1 MLMARS
7 RIVNGILA
15 SLAFGFVTANAP
27 VIAQEKFPSR
37 PIEIIVPTPP
47 GGGTDITARM
57 LAELVEPI
65 LGQKVVVVNKTG
77 AGGTL
82 GMSAVVQAK
91 PDGYTLGGLW
101 NAPLTMTPHSQAVP
115 YSLQDYV
122 AISLADSAPS
132 LLCTKPDFPANNG
145 REFIEVIRNSP
156 NKFTYGNDGVGGQLH
171 LSTERIFTKLGIKA
185 RPVPFGGA
193 GETLKNFLGG
203 HVDIY
208 SGSIPPIVPHVK
220 AGAAK
225 CLLLTSKEK
234 NAAVPQAASLTELG
248 IPETATYLWH
258 GIVGPK
264 GIPPERV
271 AILEK
276 AFGQAA
282 KSDKY
287 RQSMEAKGVTA
298 EGGGAA
304 EFRKLIDTEF
314 KAMGEVA
321 ASLGMARK

>member
-1 MLMARS
+1 MKPNTTHVLSAL
-7 RIVNGILA
+7 VVCANLLCAA
-15 SLAFGFVTANAP
+15 SPAA
-27 VIAQEKFPSR
+27 AQEKFPSR

-47 GGGTDITARM
+47 GGGTDITARL
-57 LAELVEPI
+57 LAELAGPM
-65 LGQKVVVVNKTG
+65 LGQKVVVVNKAG

-122 AISLADSAPS
+122 AISLADTAPA
-132 LLCTKPDFPANNG
+132 LLCTKPDFPANTG
-145 REFIEVIRNSP
+145 KEFIEVIRSNP
-156 NKFTYGNDGVGGQLH
+156 NKYTYGNDGVVGMLH

-203 HVDIY
+203 HVSIY
-208 SGSIPPIVPHVK
+208 AGSIPPIVPHVK

-234 NAAVPQAASLTELG
+234 NAAVPQAASLSELG

-264 GIPPERV
+264 GIPPDRI

-276 AFGQAA
+276 AFARAA
-282 KSDKY
+282 KSDKF
-287 RQSMEAKGVTA
+287 RQLMEAKGVTV
-298 EGGGAA
+298 EGSGAA

-314 KAMGEVA
+314 KAMGEVVT
-321 ASLGMARK
+321 SLGMAKK

>member
-1 MLMARS
+1 MKPNTTHVLSAL
-7 RIVNGILA
+7 VVCANLLCAA
-15 SLAFGFVTANAP
+15 SPAA
-27 VIAQEKFPSR
+27 AQEKFPSR

-47 GGGTDITARM
+47 GGGTDITARL
-57 LAELVEPI
+57 LAELVEPM
-65 LGQKVVVVNKTG
+65 LGQKVVVVNKAG

-122 AISLADSAPS
+122 AISLADTAPA
-132 LLCTKPDFPANNG
+132 LLCTKPDFPANTG
-145 REFIEVIRNSP
+145 KEFIEVIRSNP
-156 NKFTYGNDGVGGQLH
+156 NKYTYGNDGVVGMLH

-208 SGSIPPIVPHVK
+208 AGSIPPIVPHVK

-234 NAAVPQAASLTELG
+234 NAAVPQAASLSELG

-264 GIPPERV
+264 GIPPDRI

-276 AFGQAA
+276 AFARAA
-282 KSDKY
+282 KSDKF
-287 RQSMEAKGVTA
+287 RQLMEAKGVTI
-298 EGGGAA
+298 EGSGAA

-314 KAMGEVA
+314 KAMGEVVT
-321 ASLGMARK
+321 SLGMAKK

>member
-1 MLMARS
+1 MKPNTTHVLSAIMVCA
-7 RIVNGILA
+7 NLLCAA
-15 SLAFGFVTANAP
+15 SPAA
-27 VIAQEKFPSR
+27 AQEKFPTR

-47 GGGTDITARM
+47 GGGTDITARL
-57 LAELVEPI
+57 LAELVEPM
-65 LGQKVVVVNKTG
+65 LGQKVVVVNKAG

-122 AISLADSAPS
+122 AISLADTAPA
-132 LLCTKPDFPANNG
+132 LLCTKPDFPANTG
-145 REFIEVIRNSP
+145 KEFIEVIRSNP
-156 NKFTYGNDGVGGQLH
+156 NKYTYGNDGVVGMLH

-208 SGSIPPIVPHVK
+208 AGSIPPIVPHVK

-234 NAAVPQAASLTELG
+234 NAAVPQAASLSELG

-264 GIPPERV
+264 GIPPDRV

-276 AFGQAA
+276 AFARAA
-282 KSDKY
+282 KSDKF
-287 RQSMEAKGVTA
+287 RQLMEAKGVTI
-298 EGGGAA
+298 EGSGAA
-304 EFRKLIDTEF
+304 EFRKLIDTEY
-314 KAMGEVA
+314 KAMGEVVT
-321 ASLGMARK
+321 SLGMAKK

>member
-1 MLMARS
+1 MKPNTTHVLSAL
-7 RIVNGILA
+7 VVCANLLCAA
-15 SLAFGFVTANAP
+15 SPAA
-27 VIAQEKFPSR
+27 AQEKFPSR

-47 GGGTDITARM
+47 GGGTDITARL
-57 LAELVEPI
+57 LAELVEPM
-65 LGQKVVVVNKTG
+65 LGQKVVVVNKAG

-122 AISLADSAPS
+122 AISLADTAPA
-132 LLCTKPDFPANNG
+132 LLCTKPDFPANTG
-145 REFIEVIRNSP
+145 KEFIEVIRSNP
-156 NKFTYGNDGVGGQLH
+156 NKYTYGNDGVVGMLH

-208 SGSIPPIVPHVK
+208 AGSIPPIVPHVK

-234 NAAVPQAASLTELG
+234 NAAVPQAASLSELG

-264 GIPPERV
+264 GIPPDRI

-276 AFGQAA
+276 AFARAA
-282 KSDKY
+282 KSDKF
-287 RQSMEAKGVTA
+287 RQLMEAKGVTV
-298 EGGGAA
+298 EGSGAA

-314 KAMGEVA
+314 KAMGEVVT
-321 ASLGMARK
+321 SLGMAKK

>member
-1 MLMARS
+1 MKPNTTHWLSA
-7 RIVNGILA
+7 IVVCANLLCAA
-15 SLAFGFVTANAP
+15 SPAA
-27 VIAQEKFPSR
+27 AQEKFPAR

-47 GGGTDITARM
+47 GGGTDITARL
-57 LAELVEPI
+57 LAELAGPM
-65 LGQKVVVVNKTG
+65 LGQKVVVVNKAG

-122 AISLADSAPS
+122 AISLADTAPA
-132 LLCTKPDFPANNG
+132 LLCTKPDFPANTG
-145 REFIEVIRNSP
+145 KEFIEVIRSNP
-156 NKFTYGNDGVGGQLH
+156 NKYTYGNDGVVGMLH

-208 SGSIPPIVPHVK
+208 AGSIPPIVPHVK

-234 NAAVPQAASLTELG
+234 NAAVPQAASLSELG

-264 GIPPERV
+264 GIPPDRI

-276 AFGQAA
+276 AFARAA
-282 KSDKY
+282 KSDKF
-287 RQSMEAKGVTA
+287 RQLMEAKGVTV
-298 EGGGAA
+298 EGSGAA

-314 KAMGEVA
+314 KAMGEVVT
-321 ASLGMARK
+321 SLGMAKK

>member
-1 MLMARS
+1 MKPNTTHVLSAL
-7 RIVNGILA
+7 VVCANLLCAA
-15 SLAFGFVTANAP
+15 SPAA
-27 VIAQEKFPSR
+27 AQEKFPSR

-47 GGGTDITARM
+47 GGGTDITARL
-57 LAELVEPI
+57 LAELAGPM
-65 LGQKVVVVNKTG
+65 LGQKVVVVNKAG

-122 AISLADSAPS
+122 AISLADTAPA
-132 LLCTKPDFPANNG
+132 LLCTKPDFPANTG
-145 REFIEVIRNSP
+145 KEFIEVIRSNP
-156 NKFTYGNDGVGGQLH
+156 NKYTYGNDGVVGMLH

-208 SGSIPPIVPHVK
+208 AGSIPPIVPHVK

-234 NAAVPQAASLTELG
+234 NAAVPQAASLSELG

-264 GIPPERV
+264 GIPPDRI

-276 AFGQAA
+276 AFARAA
-282 KSDKY
+282 KSDKF
-287 RQSMEAKGVTA
+287 RQLMEAKGVTV
-298 EGGGAA
+298 EGSGAA

-314 KAMGEVA
+314 KAMGEVVT
-321 ASLGMARK
+321 SLGMAKK

>member
-1 MLMARS
+1 MKPNTTHWLSA
-7 RIVNGILA
+7 IVVCANLLCAA
-15 SLAFGFVTANAP
+15 SPAA
-27 VIAQEKFPSR
+27 AQEKFPAR

-47 GGGTDITARM
+47 GGGTDITARL
-57 LAELVEPI
+57 LAELAGPM
-65 LGQKVVVVNKTG
+65 LGQKVVVVNKAG

-115 YSLQDYV
+115 YSLQDYA
-122 AISLADSAPS
+122 AISLVDTAPMVM
-132 LLCTKPDFPANNG
+132 CTQPDFAANSG
-145 REFIEVIRNSP
+145 KEFIEVIRNNP
-156 NKFTYGNDGVGGQLH
+156 NKYTYGNDGVGGTIQL
-171 LSTERIFTKLGIKA
+171 SFERIFTKLGIKA

-203 HVDIY
+203 HVSIY
-208 SGSIPPIVPHVK
+208 AGSIPPIVPHVK

-234 NAAVPQAASLTELG
+234 SAAVPQAASLSELG

-264 GIPPERV
+264 GIPRDRI

-276 AFGQAA
+276 AFAQAA
-282 KSDKY
+282 KSDKF
-287 RQSMEAKGVTA
+287 RQLMEAKGVTVD
-298 EGGGAA
+298 GSGAA

-314 KAMGEVA
+314 KAMGEVVT
-321 ASLGMARK
+321 SLGMAKK

>member
-1 MLMARS
+1 MKPNTTHVLSAL
-7 RIVNGILA
+7 VVCANLFCAA
-15 SLAFGFVTANAP
+15 SPAA
-27 VIAQEKFPSR
+27 AQEKFPTR

-47 GGGTDITARM
+47 GGGTDITARL
-57 LAELVEPI
+57 LAELVEPM
-65 LGQKVVVVNKTG
+65 LGQKVVVVNKAG

-122 AISLADSAPS
+122 AISLADTAPA
-132 LLCTKPDFPANNG
+132 LLCTKPDFPANTG
-145 REFIEVIRNSP
+145 KEFIEVIRSNP
-156 NKFTYGNDGVGGQLH
+156 NKYTYGNDGVVGMLH

-203 HVDIY
+203 HIDIY
-208 SGSIPPIVPHVK
+208 AGSIPPIVPHVK

-234 NAAVPQAASLTELG
+234 NAAVPQAASLSELG

-264 GIPPERV
+264 GIPPDRI

-276 AFGQAA
+276 AFAQAA
-282 KSDKY
+282 KSDKF
-287 RQSMEAKGVTA
+287 RQLMEAKGVTV
-298 EGGGAA
+298 EGSGAA

-314 KAMGEVA
+314 KAMGEVVT
-321 ASLGMARK
+321 SLGMAKK

>member
-1 MLMARS
+1 MKPNTTHLLSA
-7 RIVNGILA
+7 IVVCVNLLCAA
-15 SLAFGFVTANAP
+15 SPAA
-27 VIAQEKFPSR
+27 AQEKFPSR

-47 GGGTDITARM
+47 GGGTDITARL
-57 LAELVEPI
+57 LAELVEPM
-65 LGQKVVVVNKTG
+65 LGQKVVVVNKAG

-122 AISLADSAPS
+122 AISLADTAPA
-132 LLCTKPDFPANNG
+132 LLCTKPDFPANTG
-145 REFIEVIRNSP
+145 KEFIEVIRSNP
-156 NKFTYGNDGVGGQLH
+156 NKYTYGNDGVVGMLH

-208 SGSIPPIVPHVK
+208 AGSIPPIVPHVK

-234 NAAVPQAASLTELG
+234 NAAVPQAASLSELG

-264 GIPPERV
+264 GIPPDRI

-276 AFGQAA
+276 AFARAA
-282 KSDKY
+282 KSDKF
-287 RQSMEAKGVTA
+287 RQLMEAKGVTV
-298 EGGGAA
+298 EGSGAA

-314 KAMGEVA
+314 KAMGEVVT
-321 ASLGMARK
+321 SLGMAKK

>member
-1 MLMARS
+1 MKPNTTHWLSA
-7 RIVNGILA
+7 IVVCANLLCAA
-15 SLAFGFVTANAP
+15 SPAA
-27 VIAQEKFPSR
+27 AQEKFPSR
-37 PIEIIVPTPP
+37 PIKIIVPPPP
-47 GGGTDITARM
+47 GGGTDITARL
-57 LAELVEPI
+57 LAELVEPM
-65 LGQKVVVVNKTG
+65 LGQKVVVVNKAG

-122 AISLADSAPS
+122 AISLADTAPA
-132 LLCTKPDFPANNG
+132 LLCTKPDFPANTG
-145 REFIEVIRNSP
+145 KEFIEVIRSNP
-156 NKFTYGNDGVGGQLH
+156 NKYTYGNDGVVGMLH

-208 SGSIPPIVPHVK
+208 AGSIPPIVPHVK

-234 NAAVPQAASLTELG
+234 NAAVPQAASLSELG

-264 GIPPERV
+264 GIPPDRI

-276 AFGQAA
+276 AFARAA
-282 KSDKY
+282 KSDKF
-287 RQSMEAKGVTA
+287 RQLMEAKGVTV
-298 EGGGAA
+298 EGSGAA
-304 EFRKLIDTEF
+304 EFRKLIDNHF
-314 KAMGEVA
+314 KAMGEVVT
-321 ASLGMARK
+321 SLGMAKK

>member
-1 MLMARS
+1 MKPNTTHWLSA
-7 RIVNGILA
+7 IVVCADLLCAA
-15 SLAFGFVTANAP
+15 SPAA
-27 VIAQEKFPSR
+27 AQEKFPTR

-47 GGGTDITARM
+47 GGGTDITARL
-57 LAELVEPI
+57 LAELVEPM
-65 LGQKVVVVNKTG
+65 LGQKVVVVNKAG

-122 AISLADSAPS
+122 AISLADTAPA
-132 LLCTKPDFPANNG
+132 LLCTKPDFPANTG
-145 REFIEVIRNSP
+145 KEFIEVIRSNP
-156 NKFTYGNDGVGGQLH
+156 NKYTYGNDGVVGMLH
-171 LSTERIFTKLGIKA
+171 LSTERIFTRLGVKA

-208 SGSIPPIVPHVK
+208 AGSIPPIVPHVK
-220 AGAAK
+220 AGSAK

-234 NAAVPQAASLTELG
+234 NAAVPQAASLSELG

-264 GIPPERV
+264 GIPPDRV

-276 AFGQAA
+276 AFAQAA
-282 KSDKY
+282 KSGKF
-287 RQSMEAKGVTA
+287 RQLMEARGVTV
-298 EGGGAA
+298 EGSGAA

-314 KAMGEVA
+314 KAMGEVVTA
-321 ASLGMARK
+321 LGMVKK

>member
-1 MLMARS
+1 MKPNTTHWLSA
-7 RIVNGILA
+7 IVVCANLLCVA
-15 SLAFGFVTANAP
+15 SPAA
-27 VIAQEKFPSR
+27 AQEKFPAR

-47 GGGTDITARM
+47 GGGTDITARL
-57 LAELVEPI
+57 LAELVGPM
-65 LGQKVVVVNKTG
+65 LGQKVVVVNKAG

-115 YSLQDYV
+115 YSLQDYA
-122 AISLADSAPS
+122 AISLVDTAPMVM
-132 LLCTKPDFPANNG
+132 CTQPDFAANSG
-145 REFIEVIRNSP
+145 KEFIEVIRNNP
-156 NKFTYGNDGVGGQLH
+156 NKYTYGNDGVGGTIQL
-171 LSTERIFTKLGIKA
+171 SFERIFTKLGIKA

-203 HVDIY
+203 HVSIY
-208 SGSIPPIVPHVK
+208 AGSIPPIVPHVK

-234 NAAVPQAASLTELG
+234 SAAVPQAASLSELG

-264 GIPPERV
+264 GIPRDRI

-276 AFGQAA
+276 AFAQAA
-282 KSDKY
+282 KSDKF
-287 RQSMEAKGVTA
+287 RQMMEAKGVTVD
-298 EGGGAA
+298 GSGAA

-314 KAMGEVA
+314 KAMGEVVT
-321 ASLGMARK
+321 SLGMAKK

>member
-1 MLMARS
+1 MKPNTTHVLSAL
-7 RIVNGILA
+7 VVCANLLCAA
-15 SLAFGFVTANAP
+15 SPAA
-27 VIAQEKFPSR
+27 AQEKFPTR

-47 GGGTDITARM
+47 GGGTDITARL
-57 LAELVEPI
+57 LAELVEPM
-65 LGQKVVVVNKTG
+65 LGQKVVVVNKAG

-122 AISLADSAPS
+122 AISLADTAPA
-132 LLCTKPDFPANNG
+132 LLCTKPDFPANTG
-145 REFIEVIRNSP
+145 KEFIEVIRSNP
-156 NKFTYGNDGVGGQLH
+156 NKYTYGNDGVVGMLH

-208 SGSIPPIVPHVK
+208 AGSIPPIVPHVK

-234 NAAVPQAASLTELG
+234 NAAVPQAASLSELG

-264 GIPPERV
+264 GIPPDRV

-276 AFGQAA
+276 AFARAA
-282 KSDKY
+282 KSDKF
-287 RQSMEAKGVTA
+287 RQLMEAKGVTV
-298 EGGGAA
+298 EGSGAA

-314 KAMGEVA
+314 KAMGEVVT
-321 ASLGMARK
+321 SLGMAKK

>member
-1 MLMARS
+1 MKPNTTHVLSAL
-7 RIVNGILA
+7 VVCANLLCAA
-15 SLAFGFVTANAP
+15 SPAA
-27 VIAQEKFPSR
+27 AQEKFPSR

-47 GGGTDITARM
+47 GGGTDITARL
-57 LAELVEPI
+57 LAELVEPM
-65 LGQKVVVVNKTG
+65 LGQKVVVVNKAG

-122 AISLADSAPS
+122 AISLADTAPA
-132 LLCTKPDFPANNG
+132 LLCTKPDFPANTG
-145 REFIEVIRNSP
+145 KEFIEVIRSNP
-156 NKFTYGNDGVGGQLH
+156 NKYTYGNDGVVGMLH

-208 SGSIPPIVPHVK
+208 AGSIPPIVPHVK

-234 NAAVPQAASLTELG
+234 NAAVPQAASLSELG

-264 GIPPERV
+264 GIPPDRV

-276 AFGQAA
+276 AFARAA
-282 KSDKY
+282 KSDKF
-287 RQSMEAKGVTA
+287 RQLMEAKGVTV
-298 EGGGAA
+298 EGSGAA

-314 KAMGEVA
+314 KAMGEVVT
-321 ASLGMARK
+321 SLGMAKK

>member
-1 MLMARS
+1 MKPNTTHVLSAL
-7 RIVNGILA
+7 VVCANLLCAA
-15 SLAFGFVTANAP
+15 SPAA
-27 VIAQEKFPSR
+27 AQEKFPSR

-47 GGGTDITARM
+47 GGGTDITARL
-57 LAELVEPI
+57 LAELVEPM
-65 LGQKVVVVNKTG
+65 LGQKVVVVNKAG

-122 AISLADSAPS
+122 AISLADTAPA
-132 LLCTKPDFPANNG
+132 LLCTKPDFPANTG
-145 REFIEVIRNSP
+145 KEFIEVIRSNP
-156 NKFTYGNDGVGGQLH
+156 NKYTYGNDGVVGMLH

-203 HVDIY
+203 HVSIY
-208 SGSIPPIVPHVK
+208 AGSIPPIVPHVK

-234 NAAVPQAASLTELG
+234 NAAVPQAASLSELG

-264 GIPPERV
+264 GIPRDRI

-276 AFGQAA
+276 AFAQAA
-282 KSDKY
+282 KSDKF
-287 RQSMEAKGVTA
+287 RQLMEAKGVTV
-298 EGGGAA
+298 EGSGAA

-314 KAMGEVA
+314 KAMGEVVT
-321 ASLGMARK
+321 SLGMAKK

>member
-1 MLMARS
+1 MKP
-7 RIVNGILA
+7 NTTHILSALVVCANLLCAA
-15 SLAFGFVTANAP
+15 SPAA
-27 VIAQEKFPSR
+27 AQEKFPTR

-47 GGGTDITARM
+47 GGGTDITARL
-57 LAELVEPI
+57 LAELAEPM
-65 LGQKVVVVNKTG
+65 LGQKVVVVNKAG

-122 AISLADSAPS
+122 AISLVDTAPMVM
-132 LLCTKPDFPANNG
+132 CTQPDFPANSG
-145 REFIEVIRNSP
+145 KEFIEVIRNNP
-156 NKFTYGNDGVGGQLH
+156 NKYTYGNDGVGGTIQL
-171 LSTERIFTKLGIKA
+171 SFERIFTKLGIKA

-203 HVDIY
+203 HVSIY
-208 SGSIPPIVPHVK
+208 AGSIPPIVSHVK

-234 NAAVPQAASLTELG
+234 SAAVPQAASLSELG

-264 GIPPERV
+264 GIPRDRI

-276 AFGQAA
+276 AFAQAA
-282 KSDKY
+282 KSDKF
-287 RQSMEAKGVTA
+287 RQMMEAKGVTVD
-298 EGGGAA
+298 GSGAA

-314 KAMGEVA
+314 KAMGEVVT
-321 ASLGMARK
+321 SLGMAKK

>member
-1 MLMARS
+1 MKPNTTHVLSAL
-7 RIVNGILA
+7 VVCANLLCAA
-15 SLAFGFVTANAP
+15 SPAA
-27 VIAQEKFPSR
+27 AQEKFPSR

-47 GGGTDITARM
+47 GGGTDITARL
-57 LAELVEPI
+57 LAELVEPM
-65 LGQKVVVVNKTG
+65 LGQKVVVVNKAG

-122 AISLADSAPS
+122 AISLADTAPA
-132 LLCTKPDFPANNG
+132 LLCTKPDFPANTG
-145 REFIEVIRNSP
+145 KEFIEVIRSNP
-156 NKFTYGNDGVGGQLH
+156 NKYTYGNDGVVGMLH

-208 SGSIPPIVPHVK
+208 AGSIPPIVPHVK

-234 NAAVPQAASLTELG
+234 NAAVPQAASLSELG

-264 GIPPERV
+264 GIPPDRV

-276 AFGQAA
+276 AFARAA
-282 KSDKY
+282 KSDKF
-287 RQSMEAKGVTA
+287 RQLMEAKGVTI
-298 EGGGAA
+298 EGSGAA

-314 KAMGEVA
+314 KAMGEVVT
-321 ASLGMARK
+321 SLGMAKK

>member
-1 MLMARS
+1 MKPNTTHVLSAL
-7 RIVNGILA
+7 VVCANLLCAA
-15 SLAFGFVTANAP
+15 SPAA
-27 VIAQEKFPSR
+27 AQEKFPAR

-47 GGGTDITARM
+47 GGGTDITARL
-57 LAELVEPI
+57 LAELAGPM
-65 LGQKVVVVNKTG
+65 LGQKVVVVNKAG

-122 AISLADSAPS
+122 AISLADTAPA
-132 LLCTKPDFPANNG
+132 LLCTKPDFPANTG
-145 REFIEVIRNSP
+145 KEFIEVIRSNP
-156 NKFTYGNDGVGGQLH
+156 NKYTYGNDGVVGMLH

-208 SGSIPPIVPHVK
+208 AGSIPPIVPHVK

-234 NAAVPQAASLTELG
+234 NAAVPQAASLSELG

-264 GIPPERV
+264 GIPPDRI

-276 AFGQAA
+276 AFARAA
-282 KSDKY
+282 KSDKF
-287 RQSMEAKGVTA
+287 RQLMEAKGVTV
-298 EGGGAA
+298 EGSGAA

-314 KAMGEVA
+314 KAMGEVVT
-321 ASLGMARK
+321 SLGMAKK